1 MIWYFVHRRWIYTY
15 GGIRDAFSSLLI
27 YSDTPPSVRSGYNM
41 KHVIKADGT
50 KQPYDR
56 YRVMRTARNYGVPD
70 DYVIE
75 VAAEVERHLYDG
87 IRTRDI
93 LRMIHTYSRRYQPSV
108 EGRTNVRRA
117 IGLLAPKPDF
127 ELYVQALLKGSGY
140 EVEEGRILKGRCGE
154 HEVDAIA
161 RKDGITYFVEVKHHH
176 SHHRMT
182 GLDEGRI
189 ARAIVEDVQ
198 EGYKAGRNHFTV
210 DKAMIVCNTKLSSHA
225 KKYAACWDIRHIG
238 WDNPKDENIAS
249 MVADRKLCPVTL
261 IKGVNAKTRK
271 KLVEGEIVTIGQLL
285 EYSPETLS
293 ERTGISKKETII
305 LVDRARRV
313 VE

>member
-1 MIWYFVHRRWIYTY
+1 
-15 GGIRDAFSSLLI
+15 
-27 YSDTPPSVRSGYNM
+27 M
-41 KHVIKADGT
+41 KYVIKADGT
-50 KQPYDR
+50 KAPYDR
-56 YRVMRTARNYGVPD
+56 HRVMRTAHNYGVPD

-75 VAAEVERHLYDG
+75 VAAAVERRLYDG
-87 IRTRDI
+87 IRTRDV
-93 LRMIHTYSRRYQPSV
+93 LRLIHTCAKRYHPGV

-117 IGLLAPKPDF
+117 IGLLRPKPDF
-127 ELYVQALLKGSGY
+127 EYYVQALLRGSGY

-176 SHHRMT
+176 NHHRTT

-198 EGYKAGRNHFTV
+198 EGYKEGRNHFTI
-210 DKAMIVCNTKLSSHA
+210 DKAMIVCNTKLSGHA
-225 KKYAACWDIRHIG
+225 KRYAACWDIKHIG

-271 KLVEGEIVTIGQLL
+271 KLVGAGIVTIGQLM
-285 EYSPETLS
+285 EHSPETLVA
-293 ERTGISKKETII
+293 ETGISQTEILL

-313 VE
+313 AE

>member
-1 MIWYFVHRRWIYTY
+1 
-15 GGIRDAFSSLLI
+15 
-27 YSDTPPSVRSGYNM
+27 M
-41 KHVIKADGT
+41 KYVIKADGT

-56 YRVMRTARNYGVPD
+56 HRVMRTARNYGVPD
-70 DYVIE
+70 DYVTE

-87 IRTRDI
+87 IRTRDV
-93 LRMIHTYSRRYQPSV
+93 LRMIHTYARRYQPSV

-127 ELYVQALLKGSGY
+127 ELYVQALLRGSGY
-140 EVEEGRILKGRCGE
+140 EVEGGRILKGRCGE

-198 EGYKAGRNHFTV
+198 EGYKTGKNHFTI

-225 KKYAACWDIRHIG
+225 KRYATCWDIKHIG

-249 MVADRKLCPVTL
+249 MVADMKLCPVTL
-261 IKGVNAKTRK
+261 IKGVDGKMRK
-271 KLVEGEIVTIGQLL
+271 KLVWAGIVTLGQLL
-285 EYSPETLS
+285 KHSPDELTDL
-293 ERTGISKKETII
+293 TGIPANDIYI
-305 LVDRARRV
+305 LVERARKL
-313 VE
+313 EKF

>member
-1 MIWYFVHRRWIYTY
+1 
-15 GGIRDAFSSLLI
+15 
-27 YSDTPPSVRSGYNM
+27 M

-50 KQPYDR
+50 RQPYDR

-75 VAAEVERHLYDG
+75 VAADVERHLHDG

-93 LRMIHTYSRRYQPSV
+93 LRMIHTYACKYHPAV

-117 IGLLAPKPDF
+117 IGLLGPKPDF
-127 ELYVQALLKGSGY
+127 ELYVQALLRGSGY
-140 EVEEGRILKGRCGE
+140 EVEEGRILQGKCGE

-198 EGYKAGRNHFTV
+198 EGYKTGKNHFTI
-210 DKAMIVCNTKLSSHA
+210 DKAMIVCNTKLSAHA
-225 KKYAACWDIRHIG
+225 KRYATCWDIKHIG
-238 WDNPKDENIAS
+238 WDNPKDENIAA
-249 MVADRKLCPVTL
+249 MVANLKLCPVTL
-261 IKGVNAKTRK
+261 IKGVNAGMRTR
-271 KLVEGEIVTIGQLL
+271 LVDAGIVTVGQLL
-285 EYSPETLS
+285 EYTPDVVAEK
-293 ERTGISKKETII
+293 TGIPIQEII
-305 LVDRARRV
+305 LLVDRAKRL
-313 VE
+313 EE

>member
-1 MIWYFVHRRWIYTY
+1 
-15 GGIRDAFSSLLI
+15 
-27 YSDTPPSVRSGYNM
+27 M
-41 KHVIKADGT
+41 KYVIKADGT
-50 KQPYDR
+50 RQPYDR

-75 VAAEVERHLYDG
+75 VAAEVERHLHDG

-93 LRMIHTYSRRYQPSV
+93 LRMIHTYARRYQPSV

-117 IGLLAPKPDF
+117 IGLLGPKPDF
-127 ELYVQALLKGSGY
+127 ERYVQELLRGSGY
-140 EVEEGRILKGRCGE
+140 EVEGGRILKGRCGE

-161 RKDGITYFVEVKHHH
+161 RKDGITYFVEVKHHYN
-176 SHHRMT
+176 HHRVT

-198 EGYKAGRNHFTV
+198 EGYKAGKNHFTI

-225 KKYAACWDIRHIG
+225 KRYAACWDIKHIG

-249 MVADRKLCPVTL
+249 MVADMKLCPITL
-261 IKGVNAKTRK
+261 IKGVDAGIRK
-271 KLVEGEIVTIGQLL
+271 KLVEAGIVTVGQLL
-285 EYSPETLS
+285 EYSAETLS
-293 ERTGISKKETII
+293 KKSGIPVKEMTV
-305 LVDRARRV
+305 LVDRAKRLG
-313 VE
+313 EC

>member
-1 MIWYFVHRRWIYTY
+1 
-15 GGIRDAFSSLLI
+15 
-27 YSDTPPSVRSGYNM
+27 M
-41 KHVIKADGT
+41 KYVIKADGT
-50 KQPYDR
+50 KKPYDR
-56 YRVMRTARNYGVPD
+56 HRVMRTARNYGVPD

-93 LRMIHTYSRRYQPSV
+93 LRMIHTYARRYHPAV

-117 IGLLAPKPDF
+117 IGLLGPKPDF
-127 ELYVQALLKGSGY
+127 ELYVQALLRGSGY
-140 EVEEGRILKGRCGE
+140 EVGAGRILKGRCGE

-176 SHHRMT
+176 NHHRMT

-198 EGYKAGRNHFTV
+198 EGYKEGKNHFTV

-225 KKYAACWDIRHIG
+225 KRYAACWDIKHIG
-238 WDNPKDENIAS
+238 WDNPKDENIAA

-271 KLVEGEIVTIGQLL
+271 KLVEGGIVTVGQLL
-285 EYSPETLS
+285 EHSPETLA
-293 ERTGISKKETII
+293 EKTGISKKEM
-305 LVDRARRV
+305 LLLSDRARRV
-313 VE
+313 AE

>member
-1 MIWYFVHRRWIYTY
+1 
-15 GGIRDAFSSLLI
+15 
-27 YSDTPPSVRSGYNM
+27 M
-41 KHVIKADGT
+41 KYVIKADGT

-56 YRVMRTARNYGVPD
+56 HRVMRTAHNYGVPD
-70 DYVIE
+70 DFVTE

-87 IRTRDI
+87 IRTRDV
-93 LRMIHTYSRRYQPSV
+93 LRMIHTYSRKYQPAV

-127 ELYVQALLKGSGY
+127 ELYVQALLRGSGY
-140 EVEEGRILKGRCGE
+140 EVEEGRILPGRCGE

-176 SHHRMT
+176 KHHRVT

-198 EGYKAGRNHFTV
+198 EGYKAGKNHFTI

-225 KKYAACWDIRHIG
+225 KQYASCWGIKHIG
-238 WDNPKDENIAS
+238 WDNPKGENIAS
-249 MVADRKLCPVTL
+249 MVANMKLCPVTL
-261 IKGVNAKTRK
+261 IKGVNAGMRTR
-271 KLVEGEIVTIGQLL
+271 LVNAGIVTVGQLL
-285 EYSPETLS
+285 KYSPDELAGM
-293 ERTGISKKETII
+293 TGIPVQEIH
-305 LVDRARRV
+305 LLFDRAKKL
-313 VE
+313 EE

>member
-1 MIWYFVHRRWIYTY
+1 
-15 GGIRDAFSSLLI
+15 
-27 YSDTPPSVRSGYNM
+27 M
-41 KHVIKADGT
+41 KYVIKADGT
-50 KQPYDR
+50 KNPYDR
-56 YRVMRTARNYGVPD
+56 HRVMRTARNYGVPD

-93 LRMIHTYSRRYQPSV
+93 LRLIHTYARRYHPAV
-108 EGRTNVRRA
+108 ESRTNVRRA
-117 IGLLAPKPDF
+117 IGLLSPKPDF
-127 ELYVQALLKGSGY
+127 ELYVRALLKGSGY
-140 EVEEGRILKGRCGE
+140 EVEKGRILKGRCGE

-176 SHHRMT
+176 NHHRMT

-198 EGYKAGRNHFTV
+198 EGYKEGRNHFTV

-225 KKYAACWDIRHIG
+225 KRYAACWDIKHIG
-238 WDNPKDENIAS
+238 WDNPKDENIAA

-271 KLVEGEIVTIGQLL
+271 KLIGGGIVTVGHLL
-285 EYSPETLS
+285 EHSPERLS
-293 ERTGISKKETII
+293 EKTGISETEMTL
-305 LVDRARRV
+305 LVERARLV
-313 VE
+313 VK

>member
-1 MIWYFVHRRWIYTY
+1 
-15 GGIRDAFSSLLI
+15 
-27 YSDTPPSVRSGYNM
+27 M
-41 KHVIKADGT
+41 KYVTKADGT
-50 KQPYDR
+50 KKPYDR
-56 YRVMRTARNYGVPD
+56 HRVMRTAHNYGVPD

-93 LRMIHTYSRRYQPSV
+93 LRMIHTYARRYHPAV

-117 IGLLAPKPDF
+117 IGLLGPKPDF
-127 ELYVQALLKGSGY
+127 ELYVQALLRGSGY
-140 EVEEGRILKGRCGE
+140 EVGAGRILKGRCGE

-176 SHHRMT
+176 NHHRMT

-198 EGYKAGRNHFTV
+198 EGYKEGKNHFTV

-225 KKYAACWDIRHIG
+225 KRYAACWDIKHIG
-238 WDNPKDENIAS
+238 WDNPKDENIAA

-271 KLVEGEIVTIGQLL
+271 KLVEGGIVTVGQLL
-285 EYSPETLS
+285 EHSTQTLA
-293 ERTGISKKETII
+293 EKTGIATKEMSL
-305 LVDRARRV
+305 LVDRARQV
-313 VE
+313 AE

>member
-1 MIWYFVHRRWIYTY
+1 
-15 GGIRDAFSSLLI
+15 
-27 YSDTPPSVRSGYNM
+27 M
-41 KHVIKADGT
+41 KYVIKADG
-50 KQPYDR
+50 KKAPYDR
-56 YRVMRTARNYGVPD
+56 HRVMRTARNYGVPD

-87 IRTRDI
+87 IRTRDV
-93 LRMIHTYSRRYQPSV
+93 LRMIHTYSKKYHPAV

-117 IGLLAPKPDF
+117 IGLLSPKPDF
-127 ELYVQALLKGSGY
+127 ELYVQALLRGCGY
-140 EVEEGRILKGRCGE
+140 EVETGRILKGRCGE

-176 SHHRMT
+176 SHHRVT

-198 EGYKAGRNHFTV
+198 EGYKEGRNHFTI
-210 DKAMIVCNTKLSSHA
+210 DKAMIVCNTKLSRHA
-225 KKYAACWDIRHIG
+225 KRYAACWDIKHIG
-238 WDNPKDENIAS
+238 WDNPKEENIAS

-261 IKGVNAKTRK
+261 INGVNAKTRK
-271 KLVEGEIVTIGQLL
+271 KLVGAGIVTIGQLL
-285 EYSPETLS
+285 ERSPETLS
-293 ERTGISKKETII
+293 AEMSIPQKEIVL

-313 VE
+313 AE

>member
-1 MIWYFVHRRWIYTY
+1 
-15 GGIRDAFSSLLI
+15 
-27 YSDTPPSVRSGYNM
+27 M

-50 KQPYDR
+50 RQPYDR

-70 DYVIE
+70 DYIIE
-75 VAAEVERHLYDG
+75 VAADVERRLYDG

-93 LRMIHTYSRRYQPSV
+93 LHIIHTSARKFQPSV

-117 IGLLAPKPDF
+117 IGLLGPKPDF

-140 EVEEGRILKGRCGE
+140 AVEEGRILKGRCGE

-176 SHHRMT
+176 NHHRMT

-198 EGYKAGRNHFTV
+198 EGYKAGKNDFTI
-210 DKAMIVCNTKLSSHA
+210 DKAMIVTNTKLSAHA
-225 KKYAACWDIRHIG
+225 KRYAACWDIKHIG
-238 WDNPKDENIAS
+238 WDNPKDENIAA
-249 MVADRKLCPVTL
+249 MVANMKLCPVTL
-261 IKGVNAKTRK
+261 IKGVDAKMRK
-271 KLVEGEIVTIGQLL
+271 KLVEAGIVTVGELL
-285 EYSPETLS
+285 KHSPDELADL
-293 ERTGISKKETII
+293 TGIPANDIYM
-305 LVDRARRV
+305 LVKRARKL
-313 VE
+313 ENNG

>member
-1 MIWYFVHRRWIYTY
+1 
-15 GGIRDAFSSLLI
+15 
-27 YSDTPPSVRSGYNM
+27 M
-41 KHVIKADGT
+41 KYVIKADG
-50 KQPYDR
+50 KKAPYDR
-56 YRVMRTARNYGVPD
+56 HRVMRTAHNYGVPD

-93 LRMIHTYSRRYQPSV
+93 LRMIHTYARRYHPPV

-127 ELYVQALLKGSGY
+127 ELYVQALLRGSGY
-140 EVEEGRILKGRCGE
+140 DVGPGRILKGRCGE

-176 SHHRMT
+176 NHHGMT

-198 EGYKAGRNHFTV
+198 EGYKEGRNHFTI

-225 KKYAACWDIRHIG
+225 KRYAACWDIKHIG
-238 WDNPKDENIAS
+238 WDNPKDENIAA
-249 MVADRKLCPVTL
+249 MVADRRLYPVTL
-261 IKGVNAKTRK
+261 IKGVNAKMRK
-271 KLVEGEIVTIGQLL
+271 KLVSAGVVTVGQLL
-285 EYSPETLS
+285 DTSPETLADK
-293 ERTGISKKETII
+293 TGMPQKEIVL
-305 LVDRARRV
+305 LVDRARQV
-313 VE
+313 AE

>member
-1 MIWYFVHRRWIYTY
+1 
-15 GGIRDAFSSLLI
+15 
-27 YSDTPPSVRSGYNM
+27 M
-41 KHVIKADGT
+41 KYVIKADGT

-56 YRVMRTARNYGVPD
+56 HRVMRTARNYGVPD
-70 DYVIE
+70 DFVIE

-93 LRMIHTYSRRYQPSV
+93 LRMIHTYARKYQPGV

-117 IGLLAPKPDF
+117 IGLLSPKPDF
-127 ELYVQALLKGSGY
+127 ELYVRALLKGSGY

-176 SHHRMT
+176 NHHRMT

-198 EGYKAGRNHFTV
+198 EGYKAGRNHFTI
-210 DKAMIVCNTKLSSHA
+210 DKAMIVCNTKLSTHA
-225 KKYAACWDIRHIG
+225 KQYAACWDIKHIG
-238 WDNPKDENIAS
+238 WDNPQEENIAS
-249 MVADRKLCPVTL
+249 MVANRRLCPITL
-261 IKGVNAKTRK
+261 IKGVNARTRR
-271 KLVEGEIVTIGQLL
+271 KLVAAEIVTVGQLL
-285 EYSPETLS
+285 GESPDVIAGKA
-293 ERTGISKKETII
+293 GIPVEEIR
-305 LVDRARRV
+305 LLADRAKKL
-313 VE
+313 EP